1 MQVLEG
7 ASIGIRSFT
16 GSGPAG
22 SETGAD
28 AIDILIPGEKAAL
41 TATFTTPDGRERR
54 VFVRSPMVSVIPPG
68 HTHRLHCQEPAD
80 VLVLSIAPGFFEQ
93 QARAALGTEHASVC
107 ARYAAI
113 DPFIRQVGESL
124 QSELRHSRMPSEAY
138 LRPLASVM
146 AIHLAR
152 HYAAGDT
159 PAPAS
164 GGLPQHKLSQVKE
177 YIASHLGEP
186 LLVADLA
193 KHVHLSPF
201 HFARMF
207 KQSTGQPPHLY
218 VLLQRVQLAKR
229 LLQDTDI
236 ALRDVAVRA
245 GFRTQGHFTGV
256 FHRYAG
262 VTPRAWRMACRAKA
276 AQEAE
281 AAV

>member
-1 MQVLEG
+1 MQGIEG
-7 ASIGIRSFT
+7 TSIGIRSFT
-16 GSGPAG
+16 GSGTCG
-22 SETGAD
+22 EETGAE
-28 AIDILIPGEKAAL
+28 AIDILIPGDKAAL

-68 HTHRLHCQEPAD
+68 HTHRLHCQEPSD
-80 VLVLSIAPGFFEQ
+80 VLVLSIAPSFFEQ
-93 QARAALGTEHASVC
+93 QARAALGTEHACVC
-107 ARYAAI
+107 ARYAAM

-124 QSELRHSRMPSEAY
+124 QSELRRAQPPSEAY

-152 HYAAGDT
+152 HYAANDVPMPT
-159 PAPAS
+159 A

-177 YIASHLGEP
+177 YIASHLAGP

-236 ALRDVAVRA
+236 ALRDVASRA

-262 VTPRAWRMACRAKA
+262 VTPRAYRISCRAKA
-276 AQEAE
+276 AQEVE
-281 AAV
+281 AVV